1 MNRLAELSEDWK
13 YFTKRNGIKGSMPVI
28 ISDLSR
34 IPYRHLKFVVLGR
47 SLMDPFPHL
56 EPREKLSIRSFEH
69 EHLDIVKQL
78 DRPSE
83 ARLCAKRL
91 EAGHKGLVAF
101 YEDNPAGYTWGSL
114 DPQTRLE
121 RIHPKLDSG
130 DVLCTD
136 SFTAPEYRRK
146 GIQTALTLARF
157 HLFREMGCKRC
168 ICCIEIN
175 NAPSLAVWQRK
186 LNSKSIGMIDFK
198 RIGPWYKIRYT

>member
-1 MNRLAELSEDWK
+1 MNRLAEFSEDWK
-13 YFTKRNGIKGSMPVI
+13 YIAKRNGFKESMPLI
-28 ISDLSR
+28 ISDLTR
-34 IPYRHLKFVVLGR
+34 LPYRHLKFVVLGR
-47 SLMDPFPHL
+47 SLIDPFPEREL
-56 EPREKLSIRSFEH
+56 REKLSIRAFEQKD
-69 EHLDIVKQL
+69 LDIARQL

-91 EAGHKGLVAF
+91 EAGHQGLVAF
-101 YEDNPAGYTWGSL
+101 YEGSPAGYAWGSM

-121 RIHPKLDSG
+121 RIHPKLESG

-136 SFTAPEYRRK
+136 SFTAPEFRGK

-157 HLFREMGCKRC
+157 HLFREMGCKRS

-175 NAPSLAVWQRK
+175 NAPSLSVWMRK

-198 RIGPWYKIRYT
+198 RIGPWYRIRYT

>member
-1 MNRLAELSEDWK
+1 MNRLVELSEDWK
-13 YFTKRNGIKGSMPVI
+13 YIAKRKGKKEFWSLI
-28 ISDLSR
+28 ISDLTKL
-34 IPYRHLKFVVLGR
+34 PYRHLKFVVLGR
-47 SLMDPFPHL
+47 SLMDPFP
-56 EPREKLSIRSFEH
+56 EWGPRENLSIRAFEQKD
-69 EHLDIVKQL
+69 LDIVRQL

-91 EAGHKGLVAF
+91 AEGHHGLVAL
-101 YEDNPAGYTWGSL
+101 YNDCPAGYTWGSM

-136 SFTAPEYRRK
+136 SFTAPEFRRK

-157 HLFREMGCKRC
+157 HLFREMGCKRA
-168 ICCIEIN
+168 ICCIENN

-186 LNSKSIGMIDFK
+186 LSSKPIGMIDFK
-198 RIGPWYKIRYT
+198 RIGPWYRIRYS